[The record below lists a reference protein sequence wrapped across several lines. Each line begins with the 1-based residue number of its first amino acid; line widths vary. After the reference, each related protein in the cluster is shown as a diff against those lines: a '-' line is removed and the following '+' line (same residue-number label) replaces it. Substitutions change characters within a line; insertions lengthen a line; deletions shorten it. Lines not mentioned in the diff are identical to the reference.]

1 MIKATVTRNEQRR
14 QYSLD
19 VVGHAGYAEKGKDI
33 VCAGVSALT
42 MAAYY
47 TAYSYAEAGHCSM
60 VRFTVGDDGEF
71 HMTLEAAAGMGEALV
86 MTIFSTV
93 VHGLEH
99 IAKLH
104 PAYVSLD
111 IVEHGKK

>member
-1 MIKATVTRNEQRR
+1 MIKAIVTRNDKFR

-19 VVGHAGYAEKGKDI
+19 VKGHAGFAEKGKDI

-47 TAYSYAEAGHCSM
+47 TAYSFAEAGHCHIA
-60 VRFTVGDDGEF
+60 RCKVGDDGEF
-71 HMTLEAAAGMGEALV
+71 HMTLEATEGMGEALV

-99 IAKLH
+99 IAKLY
-104 PAYVSLD
+104 PAH
-111 IVEHGKK
+111 VEIDVVERGKK

>member
-1 MIKATVTRNEQRR
+1 MIKAIVTRNDAHR

-19 VVGHAGYAEKGKDI
+19 VSGHAGFAEKGKDI

-47 TAYSYAEAGHCSM
+47 TAYSFAEAGHCQIA
-60 VRFTVGDDGEF
+60 RCKVGDDAEF
-71 HMTLEAAAGMGEALV
+71 HMTLEATEGMGEALA

-93 VHGLEH
+93 AHGLEH

-104 PAYVSLD
+104 PKHVTLD
-111 IVEHGKK
+111 IIERDKK